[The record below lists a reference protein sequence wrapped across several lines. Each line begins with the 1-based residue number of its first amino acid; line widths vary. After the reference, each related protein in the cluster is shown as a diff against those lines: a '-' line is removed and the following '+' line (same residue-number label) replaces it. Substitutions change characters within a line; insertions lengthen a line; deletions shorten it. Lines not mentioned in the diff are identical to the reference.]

1 MTTTTQKDKRK
12 FLPCRAVFLDR
23 VDGRTSLRRG
33 KYPERAQ
40 TRTAKSCAA
49 LGLEYTAGPI
59 LWFED
64 DEAADAVLS
73 RTLYIIGRAG
83 IEIERE
89 HHIPYVRNSLV
100 VLERTLKHAA
110 QVSGCRIIPREEATT
125 WRGFLNARAMRRG

>member
-1 MTTTTQKDKRK
+1 MIKDTKNKDRRK

-40 TRTAKSCAA
+40 KRTLNSAAK
-49 LGLEYTAGPI
+49 LGLDYQPGPI

-73 RTLYIIGRAG
+73 RTLYIISKAG

-89 HHIPYVRNSLV
+89 HHIPYVRNSLT
-100 VLERTLKHAA
+100 VLERTLRHAA
-110 QVSGCRIIPREEATT
+110 HVSGCKIIPREEAAT
-125 WRGFLNARAMRRG
+125 WRGFVNARAVRG

>member
-1 MTTTTQKDKRK
+1 MSKDTKKDKRQ

-23 VDGRTSLRRG
+23 INGRTSLRRG

-40 TRTAKSCAA
+40 TRTRNTCAK
-49 LGLEYTAGPI
+49 LGYEYVAGPI

-89 HHIPYVRNSLV
+89 HHIPYVRNSLT
-100 VLERTLKHAA
+100 VLERTIRHAA
-110 QVSGCRIIPREEATT
+110 HVSGCRVIPRNEAAT
-125 WRGFLNARAMRRG
+125 WRGYVNARAVR

>member
-1 MTTTTQKDKRK
+1 MSKDIQNDKRK

-23 VDGRTSLRRG
+23 IDGHTSLRRG

-40 TRTAKSCAA
+40 TRTRNTCAK
-49 LGLEYTAGPI
+49 LGLEYTAGPV

-73 RTLYIIGRAG
+73 RTLYMIAKAG

-89 HHIPYVRNSLV
+89 HHIPYVRNSLT
-100 VLERTLKHAA
+100 VLERTMRHAA
-110 QVSGCRIIPREEATT
+110 HVSGCKIIPRHEAAT
-125 WRGFLNARAMRRG
+125 WRGFVNARAVR